1 MNRAEKTQERRQ
13 ESTRHLSG
21 IMGAE
26 NREGHPAGRTGGA
39 SDLPELRSQDELD
52 RMCPP
57 CNHDCNQGR
66 DCPAR
71 RGIPEGGGVFV
82 ALVICISV
90 YALLALWWVL

>member
-1 MNRAEKTQERRQ
+1 MNRAEKAQERRQ
-13 ESTRHLSG
+13 EATRHVSG

-39 SDLPELRSQDELD
+39 SDLPELRSQEELD

-57 CNHDCNQGR
+57 CNGDCNQGR

-71 RGIPEGGGVFV
+71 RRIPPGGGVLA
-82 ALVICISV
+82 ALVICIPV
-90 YALLALWWVL
+90 YVMLIAWILL